1 MDWTEIIITVDAT
14 QLDAAGD
21 IAHMTVPYGIYIED
35 YRTLEAETREIAHVD
50 LIDEA
55 LLNKDRSIGLI
66 HVYISPEE
74 APAEAVAFLSE
85 QYTAENIGHKIETK
99 LCKNEDWEN
108 NWKAFFK
115 PMPIGK
121 RLLIRPVWEDVADT
135 HGRIVFSI
143 EPGLAFGNG
152 GHESTRLCLEAMEP
166 HIKKDSTVLDIG
178 CGSGILSVSALL
190 LGAKSAV
197 GVDIDKLAVK
207 TAKENGRLNGF
218 EEPQYTVFNG
228 NLADKVDGQYDI
240 VVANIV
246 ADIIILFCADVAK
259 FLKPG
264 GVFIASGIIDL
275 REKDVRDAFT
285 KYGFDVVK
293 KHEDGGWICFETKVV
308 VLGRHIEGPKRQF
321 SVKK

>member
-1 MDWTEIIITVDAT
+1 MGNMDWTEIIITVNAE
-14 QLDAAGD
+14 QIDAAGD

-35 YRTLEAETREIAHVD
+35 YRTLEAETRQIAHVD
-50 LIDEA
+50 LIDET
-55 LLNKDRSIGLI
+55 LLNKDRSKGLI

-74 APAEAVAFLSE
+74 TPAEAVAFLAE
-85 QYTAENIGHKIETK
+85 RYTAENIEHEIEAK

-121 RLLIRPVWEDVADT
+121 RLLIRPVWEDVDDA
-135 HGRIVFSI
+135 HGRIIFNI

-166 HIKKDSTVLDIG
+166 HVKNDSTMLDIG

-207 TAKENGRLNGF
+207 TARENGRLNGF
-218 EEPQYTVFNG
+218 EEPRYTVFNG

-246 ADIIILFCADVAK
+246 ADIIVLFCKDVQK
-259 FLKPG
+259 YLTPG
-264 GVFIASGIIDL
+264 GIFIASGIIDL
-275 REKDVRDAFT
+275 READVLAAFEQ
-285 KYGFDVVK
+285 YGFKVMQR
-293 KHEDGGWICFETKVV
+293 HESGGWLCFEIKV
-308 VLGRHIEGPKRQF
+308 P
-321 SVKK
+321 

>member
-1 MDWTEIIITVDAT
+1 MDWTEIIITVSAA

-35 YRTLEAETREIAHVD
+35 YRTLEAETRQIAHVD

-55 LLNKDRSIGLI
+55 LLNKDRSKGLI
-66 HVYISPEE
+66 HIYISPEE
-74 APAEAVAFLSE
+74 TPAEAVAFLT
-85 QYTAENIGHKIETK
+85 QRYTAENIEYEIETK

-121 RLLIRPVWEDVADT
+121 RLLICPVWENVDDA

-166 HIKKDSTVLDIG
+166 HVRKDSTVLDIG
-178 CGSGILSVSALL
+178 CGSGILSVAALL

-207 TAKENGRLNGF
+207 TAQENGRLNGF
-218 EEPQYTVFNG
+218 EEPRYTVFNG
-228 NLADKVDGQYDI
+228 NLADRVNGKFDL
-240 VVANIV
+240 VVSNIV
-246 ADIIILFCADVAK
+246 ADVIILFCKDVQK
-259 FLKPG
+259 YLNPG
-264 GVFIASGIIDL
+264 GIFIASGIIDL
-275 REKDVRDAFT
+275 REDDVLATFN
-285 KYGFDVVK
+285 KYGFKVIK
-293 KHEDGGWICFETKVV
+293 RHESGGWLCFETKVFV
-308 VLGRHIEGPKRQF
+308 
-321 SVKK
+321 